1 MKLFPRTPSPR
12 AVHRQR
18 RVPRLPHQSRHRKK
32 ITKPVV
38 DQTAQVIIFCYH
50 RLVDK
55 IHTPWT
61 EITPA
66 AFEAQMKALKDRGIT
81 VIPMQDLLAWKR
93 SEKNIPPR
101 CAVVTFDDGWKSQY
115 EVAWPIMK
123 KYGYPF
129 TMFIYTEGVR
139 GGTLGGGEAI
149 TWEQLA
155 DMRDNGIDIE
165 AHSATHQDLREGH
178 NIMLVS
184 GGKRTKTKL
193 TGPQYEQWMQNEVV
207 GSKQLLEQRL
217 GIKVNCFA
225 VPFGSYNEHV
235 KDIARGAGYEAM
247 FTVYGQPIT
256 FTSPLDS
263 IGRYA
268 IEANK
273 PKVFEDALKM
283 IGTSSGGAAAVAEVG
298 AKDLATQPA
307 DGETVRTALPLIKA
321 NLSGVGQIEPG
332 SVQMRVSG
340 LGVVP
345 ANYDP
350 KTGTVSYQVT
360 QKLRD
365 KSCTVIVSAKS
376 EGKKVEAHWT
386 FGIEEGA
393 TGGGTSGKASSDAK
407 KISASPSSVRRGL
420 LEKAPVLRRRN
431 TFRSCFHNSATSFR
445 IFSKSCAGTALS
457 AKPNVDAAL
466 RQVRLAL
473 LEADVDFQ
481 VARRFIARVK
491 EKALGETVLRSITPG
506 QQIVKIFHDE
516 LTALLGGDS
525 APLRSRRQGPHPDG
539 WSERVRQDDFLGE
552 AGGFFKKTG
561 HFPILVPCDLQR
573 PAAIEQLVTLGKQ
586 IDVPVHAPEPN
597 EKNVQ
602 RAVAAAV
609 RSARHA
615 RRD

>member
-1 MKLFPRTPSPR
+1 VRGDVYL
-12 AVHRQR
+12 
-18 RVPRLPHQSRHRKK
+18 PRLQKALVFCAGVLNAFTFFMIIRFAILPLLLALNLSMCKK
-32 ITKPVV
+32 QESVSPQQASASSPTPGAASTPVVPVAPKVTKPVV

-55 IHTPWT
+55 IRYPGT

-66 AFEAQMKALKDRGIT
+66 AFEAQMKELKDRGIT
-81 VIPMQDLLAWKR
+81 VISMQDLLAWKR
-93 SEKNIPPR
+93 GEKNIPPR

-139 GGTLGGGEAI
+139 GGSLGGGEAI

-155 DMRDNGIDIE
+155 DMRDNGVDIE

-178 NIMLVS
+178 TIMIANP

-193 TGPQYEQWMQNEVV
+193 TGDQYEQWMQNEVV

-225 VPFGSYNEHV
+225 VPFGNYNEHV
-235 KDIARGAGYEAM
+235 KEVARNSGYEAM

-273 PKVFEDALKM
+273 PKVFEDAVKM
-283 IGTSSGGAAAVAEVG
+283 IATSSAGGAAVAEVG

-321 NLSGVGQIEPG
+321 NLSALGQIEPG

-350 KTGTVSYQVT
+350 KSGTVSYQVT
-360 QKLRD
+360 QKLHE
-365 KSCTVIVSAKS
+365 KSCSVIISAKS
-376 EGKKVEAHWT
+376 QGKKVETHWT

-393 TGGGTSGKASSDAK
+393 AGA
-407 KISASPSSVRRGL
+407 ASP
-420 LEKAPVLRRRN
+420 ANP
-431 TFRSCFHNSATSFR
+431 
-445 IFSKSCAGTALS
+445 
-457 AKPNVDAAL
+457 P
-466 RQVRLAL
+466 
-473 LEADVDFQ
+473 
-481 VARRFIARVK
+481 
-491 EKALGETVLRSITPG
+491 P
-506 QQIVKIFHDE
+506 
-516 LTALLGGDS
+516 
-525 APLRSRRQGPHPDG
+525 
-539 WSERVRQDDFLGE
+539 
-552 AGGFFKKTG
+552 KK
-561 HFPILVPCDLQR
+561 
-573 PAAIEQLVTLGKQ
+573 
-586 IDVPVHAPEPN
+586 
-597 EKNVQ
+597 
-602 RAVAAAV
+602 
-609 RSARHA
+609 
-615 RRD
+615 